1 MILKII
7 IYYKFYNLCFLEL
20 VGKILLELED
30 FDLMMENRMWRDL
43 DGGND
48 NEVISIYVFKC

>member
-7 IYYKFYNLCFLEL
+7 IYYKFYNLCFFEL

-48 NEVISIYVFKC
+48 NEVISICVFKC